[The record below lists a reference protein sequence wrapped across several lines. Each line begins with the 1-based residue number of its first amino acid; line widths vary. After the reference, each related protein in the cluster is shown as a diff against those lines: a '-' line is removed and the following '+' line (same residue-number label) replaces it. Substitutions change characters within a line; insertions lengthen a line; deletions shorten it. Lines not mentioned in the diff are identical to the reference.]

1 MWSLDYNVNMKEI
14 LTYKTSDGKCPFQ
27 EWFDKLDKDKLK
39 KNTIS
44 FDEISEQCM
53 KDIEL
58 QKEYLNISLE
68 EYITDGDFNKFYKS
82 LEKVIK
88 SRESVSSFAQKV
100 NIDRSNLY
108 SLFNGEKVPRLDTI
122 AKILK
127 ELGYNL
133 KVA

>member
-1 MWSLDYNVNMKEI
+1 MDI
-14 LTYKTSDGKCPFQ
+14 
-27 EWFDKLDKDKLK
+27 DKLR

-44 FDEISEQCM
+44 YNKLEEKYMEDHEY
-53 KDIEL
+53 
-58 QKEYLNISLE
+58 QKEYLNLSLE

-88 SRESVSSFAQKV
+88 SRESISSFAKKV

-108 SLFNGEKVPRLDTI
+108 TLFNGEKVPRLDTI

-127 ELGYNL
+127 ELGYTI

>member
-1 MWSLDYNVNMKEI
+1 MDI
-14 LTYKTSDGKCPFQ
+14 
-27 EWFDKLDKDKLK
+27 DKLR

-44 FDEISEQCM
+44 DNKLEEKYM
-53 KDIEL
+53 KDYEY
-58 QKEYLNISLE
+58 QKEYLNLKLD

-88 SRESVSSFAQKV
+88 SRESISSFAQKV

-108 SLFNGEKVPRLDTI
+108 TLFNGEKVPRLDTI

-127 ELGYNL
+127 ELGYTI

>member
-1 MWSLDYNVNMKEI
+1 MDI
-14 LTYKTSDGKCPFQ
+14 
-27 EWFDKLDKDKLK
+27 DKLR
-39 KNTIS
+39 KNTIPYN
-44 FDEISEQCM
+44 
-53 KDIEL
+53 EL
-58 QKEYLNISLE
+58 EEKYMEDYEYQKEYLNLSLE

-88 SRESVSSFAQKV
+88 SRESISSFAQKV

-108 SLFNGEKVPRLDTI
+108 TLFNGKKVPRLDTI

-127 ELGYNL
+127 ELGYTI

>member
-1 MWSLDYNVNMKEI
+1 MDI
-14 LTYKTSDGKCPFQ
+14 
-27 EWFDKLDKDKLK
+27 DKIR
-39 KNTIS
+39 KNTIPYN
-44 FDEISEQCM
+44 
-53 KDIEL
+53 EL
-58 QKEYLNISLE
+58 EEKYMEDYEYQKEYLNLSLE

-88 SRESVSSFAQKV
+88 SRESISSFAQKV

-108 SLFNGEKVPRLDTI
+108 TLFNGKKVPRLDTI

-127 ELGYNL
+127 ELGYTI